1 MKTTVTDSCDNYLA
15 KYGDSLKSKV
25 IAHLRAKYPDSDI
38 PASDYEILC
47 SQDDVDETTVFQ
59 GDMLLTTGHRIL
71 LLNLSHQLL
80 STAALHRTRV
90 KHRSVCMR
98 LTTCSQ
104 SVHLV

>member
-59 GDMLLTTGHRIL
+59 DDLLMNTIAHAYAHGAMTHHMHICIAQITPVFDEKEPGYL
-71 LLNLSHQLL
+71 E
-80 STAALHRTRV
+80 
-90 KHRSVCMR
+90 
-98 LTTCSQ
+98 
-104 SVHLV
+104 